1 MSLIKVSE
9 NQLGGEGRSPKV
21 KLQKAGQKGEC
32 NLDTGLGA
40 FVKSFGNIGEL
51 TPPVNSLSLCWQ
63 KAQDYDIIHQHDFIK
78 LNTLPFCIQQALLI
92 QLNWTDAI
100 VQTQCGKINILKY

>member
-1 MSLIKVSE
+1 MRTNWE
-9 NQLGGEGRSPKV
+9 REGRSPKV
-21 KLQKAGQKGEC
+21 KLQKARQKTGEC

-40 FVKSFGNIGEL
+40 FEKSFGNIGEL
-51 TPPVNSLSLCWQ
+51 TPPVNSLRLWWQ

-100 VQTQCGKINILKY
+100 VQTQCGKINILRY